1 MLTFPQ
7 AHVSELAQVIQL
19 SVAPVFLLAGLGA
32 IINAMSTRL
41 ARAID
46 RARALEAELPDATG
60 ARVAKLHDEL
70 ATLSIRARLI
80 GRAIALSVLC
90 ALLVTVLITIAFV
103 DALLPADLSIFLGAL
118 FIAALVS
125 FSAALVVF
133 LREIFMAT
141 ASLRIG
147 PH

>member
-1 MLTFPQ
+1 MAFPQ
-7 AHVSELAQVIQL
+7 AHVPEIAQVIQL

-46 RARALEAELPDATG
+46 RARALETELPGADAATT
-60 ARVAKLHDEL
+60 AKLHDEL
-70 ATLSIRARLI
+70 RTLSIRARLI

-90 ALLVTVLITIAFV
+90 ALLVTVLITLAFV
-103 DALLPADLSIFLGAL
+103 DAFLAADFSVLLAVV
-118 FIAALVS
+118 FIAALAA
-125 FSAALVVF
+125 FSGALLVF